1 MSILSTSP
9 TSTRHF
15 DMNIAAA
22 LGNINAA
29 IIVQQLHYWMQKK
42 EVGVI
47 VEGVKYIYNTFV
59 EWVNEQFSWLSVWQ
73 FRKAM
78 SLLRSLGI
86 VKVVRYKAR
95 QWNQTNYYTL
105 DGDRLIEYLKSQTS
119 ESIEIS
125 EMWSNTD
132 QGEEYQ
138 SLEVRD
144 TEISLNESK
153 ITTREVTAEQSVAAE
168 TETSLR
174 EEEIQKRVKSPEE
187 SSTTCNGQNQ
197 VKSEQV
203 ESNIGEDKISGRVD
217 YIVNA
222 ECAVRQ
228 APEFNSGEPDRK
240 NWEKQ
245 IQELDD
251 AGIPVNKTVVNLLKM
266 YSAEQVRGAIA
277 LVRSRKRDQ
286 HIPNPSGYFV
296 AALKQDWASKQI
308 VESPE
313 STGEIDTAAVFRHW
327 YDLARELG
335 YCSGQEIRDGEQWV
349 CISGSWEKW
358 ADAVSRGYS
367 LEYLKKIMKRNTRQ

>member
-1 MSILSTSP
+1 
-9 TSTRHF
+9 
-15 DMNIAAA
+15 
-22 LGNINAA
+22 
-29 IIVQQLHYWMQKK
+29 
-42 EVGVI
+42 
-47 VEGVKYIYNTFV
+47 
-59 EWVNEQFSWLSVWQ
+59 
-73 FRKAM
+73 M

-105 DGDRLIEYLKSQTS
+105 DSDRLMEWAKS

-125 EMWSNTD
+125 EMWSNTP
-132 QGEEYQ
+132 QSEEYQ

-144 TEISLNESK
+144 TNISLNEPKS
-153 ITTREVTAEQSVAAE
+153 TTRDLATEQSAAAPRK
-168 TETSLR
+168 TALR
-174 EEEIQKRVKSPEE
+174 KEEIQKRVKPLQE
-187 SSTTCNGQNQ
+187 SSTANAGQNK

-203 ESNIGEDKISGRVD
+203 ESTKSGDKITGKVD

-240 NWEKQ
+240 DWSKQ
-245 IQELDD
+245 LEELDS
-251 AGIPVNKTVVNLLKM
+251 AGVPTNKTVVNLLKM
-266 YSAEQVRGAIA
+266 YSPEQVRGAIA
-277 LVRSRKRDQ
+277 LVKSRKRDQ

-308 VESPE
+308 VENPQSE
-313 STGEIDTAAVFRHW
+313 GEIDTAAVFRHW

-335 YCSGQEIRDGEQWV
+335 YCSSQEVREGEQWV
-349 CISGSWEKW
+349 CISGAWEKW
-358 ADAVSRGYS
+358 ADAVGRGYS